1 MARYGH
7 LIAGAGGL
15 LALWLLA
22 LNAAAADK
30 PVYRTDVSGDE
41 KTPWFQLVDGE
52 FPPAGA
58 GHHIAGELS
67 TYNQLDRAFVLRADR
82 TDTQPRSHWDLPL
95 AATMLPYGSV
105 HYHGAFAALEDI
117 PMGTHLHGQFF
128 QKNPKD
134 KSKPI
139 EAYFGRVTPEADF
152 TRCILLEDDF
162 SYQKRLGHTWRIES
176 VDLEGMKLTAQL
188 LESGKESGKPKQF
201 DLLEYTRVW
210 RARGFESLASLM
222 QGQFIRFN
230 LTWATLYG
238 PGRLLEIWL
247 DEGSQSLASAHQ
259 LKVHQRHVRE
269 RGLPGWVTAV
279 DNEKQL
285 VKVTLFSNFDPAL
298 LEPLHVTE
306 EIGEE
311 KERHVVSMV
320 VALDSLA
327 TFDMV
332 NDRQRGPLKSINKV
346 PTHPGAVGMELEI
359 RPNLMLEGF
368 RPGKVV
374 RVFAHGWPILTLPNE
389 QRWEGRENNAPIFGR

>member
-1 MARYGH
+1 MPCSVRFR
-7 LIAGAGGL
+7 ITAGAL
-15 LALWLLA
+15 LAIWLLA
-22 LNAAAADK
+22 VPAA
-30 PVYRTDVSGDE
+30 PVDSPAYRTDVSGDE

-52 FPPAGA
+52 FPPADA
-58 GHHIAGELS
+58 VHHIAGELVS
-67 TYNQLDRAFVLRADR
+67 FSQLDRTFVLRADR
-82 TDTQPRSHWDLPL
+82 TDNQPRSHWDLPL
-95 AATMLPYGSV
+95 AAAMLPYGSIY
-105 HYHGAFAALEDI
+105 YHGAFAAVEDI

-139 EAYFGRVTPEADF
+139 EAYHGRVTPEADF
-152 TRCILLEDDF
+152 TRCFLLEDDF
-162 SYQKRLGHTWRIES
+162 SYQKRLGHTWRVES

-188 LESGKESGKPKQF
+188 LEVGKEVGKPKQF

-210 RARGFESLASLM
+210 KARGFEPLTSLA
-222 QGQFIRFN
+222 QGQMIRFN

-247 DEGSQSLASAHQ
+247 DDDSQALASAHQ
-259 LKVHQRHVRE
+259 LKIHQRYIRE

-285 VKVTLFSNFDPAL
+285 VKVTFFSNVDPAL

-327 TFDMV
+327 TFDTV
-332 NDRQRGPLKSINKV
+332 NDRQRGPLKAIQKV
-346 PTHPGAVGMELEI
+346 PVLPGAIGTEVEI
-359 RPNLMLEGF
+359 RPNLLLEGF
-368 RPGKVV
+368 RPKKVV
-374 RVFAHGWPILTLPNE
+374 RVFAHGWNIITLPNE
-389 QRWEGRENNAPIFGR
+389 QRWEGREQNAPINK